1 VETKNIFAKNLKT
14 FREAKNLT
22 QGDLAEKIGVHS
34 SFVSKMEAAKHF
46 PDPEKIDLLGK
57 VLGVNPT
64 SFFISGEMKAQIQ
77 AGSYNPEAYLRKL
90 EQAYELLIKEKDLRN
105 EELSGDKKNLNDQ
118 VRSLMTIL
126 SELSMSFRT
135 LNKS

>member
-1 VETKNIFAKNLKT
+1 M
-14 FREAKNLT
+14 FRQAKNLT
-22 QGDLAEKIGVHS
+22 QAELAEKVGVDTS
-34 SFVSKMEAAKHF
+34 SISKMESGKHF
-46 PDPEKIDLLGK
+46 PESEKIDLLAK
-57 VLGVNPT
+57 SLGVNPT
-64 SFFISGEMKAQIQ
+64 AFFLSGEARAQVQ
-77 AGSYNPEAYLRKL
+77 AGSFNPEAYLRKL

-126 SELSMSFRT
+126 SELSMSFRA